1 MKILKG
7 PNKQGLMKIRILLLV
22 LAINAASCVDV
33 EVCDESYESEL
44 VVRFKSLT
52 DGEAADT
59 TVSAF
64 TLFGIRDGKT
74 DSLLYDADAL
84 AGFVVPLDPN
94 NEFSSYVMLINEQ
107 TDTLVVSYDH
117 ESYMISYSCGFANIF
132 TLKDV
137 ETVSGIITG
146 DSILNVMVDAEYE
159 EDEEHIWLY
168 L

>member
-1 MKILKG
+1 MKF
-7 PNKQGLMKIRILLLV
+7 RILLLV
-22 LAINAASCVDV
+22 LTLIATSCIDV

-44 VVRFKSLT
+44 VVTFKSLKNGVAEDST
-52 DGEAADT
+52 LA
-59 TVSAF
+59 AF
-64 TLFGIRDGKT
+64 TLYGIREGKT

-94 NEFSSYVMLINEQ
+94 KEFSSYVMLINEQ